1 MPVTSHTYL
10 VCQTRAGAVSAA
22 GGGGRELWPPHLVL
36 DEGVRSAGHG
46 ARAALLEEVALVDD
60 EAVELD
66 VPQDG
71 LGQLDVRRGDD
82 DVVLAQVGHD
92 VLLLGQRQVVVHEH
106 LEARGEL
113 HDLVCTRSMPCEV
126 NGRRSQGRSG
136 SGAGVAHRATVA
148 RGCYWSR

>member
-10 VCQTRAGAVSAA
+10 VCQVRAGAVSAA
-22 GGGGRELWPPHLVL
+22 GGGGRELWPAHLVL
-36 DEGVRSAGHG
+36 DEGVRSAGHR

-66 VPQDG
+66 VAHDG
-71 LGQLDVRRGDD
+71 RGQLDVRRGDD

-92 VLLLGQRQVVVHEH
+92 VLLLLQRQVVVHKH

-113 HDLVCTRSMPCEV
+113 DDLVC
-126 NGRRSQGRSG
+126 
-136 SGAGVAHRATVA
+136 A
-148 RGCYWSR
+148 R